1 MCLVVMEWLNVEV
14 SGISKLKKFCYIFA
28 TFLTCFYEFQSFN
41 AVANTYSVLST
52 LKPNTQFLGPHSAT
66 KSQFIMHVSFLS
78 LKVIELAMVS
88 V

>member
-41 AVANTYSVLST
+41 AVANTY
-52 LKPNTQFLGPHSAT
+52 
-66 KSQFIMHVSFLS
+66 
-78 LKVIELAMVS
+78 
-88 V
+88 